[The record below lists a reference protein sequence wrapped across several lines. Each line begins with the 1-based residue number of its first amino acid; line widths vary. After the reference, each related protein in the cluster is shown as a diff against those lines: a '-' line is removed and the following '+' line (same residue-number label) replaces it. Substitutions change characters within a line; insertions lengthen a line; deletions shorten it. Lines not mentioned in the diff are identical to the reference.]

1 MFDELSISLFGL
13 WRGSILNLSIF
24 SKSSLAL
31 RLAHGTRPRSCNTTL
46 SAQSFKCFI
55 ELVLLNLSKASWRKM
70 LKRMYLIV
78 SFNLLDVVLHKFRVL
93 WRQCSCQTACR
104 KLLTPIKNQQT
115 TYNCCS
121 RPCIISTFVLYK
133 WTMKTP
139 EAKLSAF
146 CQKGCYN

>member
-1 MFDELSISLFGL
+1 MFDEFSITLFGL
-13 WRGSILNLSIF
+13 WRGSIMNLSIF

-31 RLAHGTRPRSCNTTL
+31 RLAHETRSRACNTTL

-55 ELVLLNLSKASWRKM
+55 KLVLLNLSKASWKKR

-78 SFNLLDVVLHKFRVL
+78 SFNLPDVVLHKFRVL

-121 RPCIISTFVLYK
+121 RPCIISTFALYK

-139 EAKLSAF
+139 EARLSAF
-146 CQKGCYN
+146 CQKGC